1 MLSFKLPIYYWNCL
15 AARCTLI
22 SKTEPGNK
30 EEILNQ
36 NIFGNDQIGVT
47 KKEGRRTIKQS
58 LFYSNWAKSGIKTIN
73 DIWDNTENNWLPSK
87 DILVKLTNKSN
98 WMVEWL
104 SIKKAIPQVWKQILM
119 NKDVIEQEYEKL
131 YTMPTC
137 TLQKTCC
144 MLNGKVTGISK
155 ISSRVIYKN
164 LIYPTEVPKA
174 KKYWEKKF
182 DDTLDW
188 LVICEGLSNKIIDR
202 KIIEFQWKCLH
213 GAINTEKRLQK
224 WGKSNGL
231 CKLCVSQQ
239 ELIEHIMYQCSSTCD
254 IWKKNPNLWSKNV

>member
-1 MLSFKLPIYYWNCL
+1 MDKQHGGLGMVDLNAFINAKYIKWIQRICMDDVSEWNSIRKFYLKGLDEQFNEDNFLLTCSSIIGMPSIRLPIYYWNCL

-104 SIKKAIPQVWKQILM
+104 CIKKAIPQVWKQILM
-119 NKDVIEQEYEKL
+119 SKDVIEQEDEKL
-131 YTMPTC
+131 YTMPKMYNT
-137 TLQKTCC
+137 KD
-144 MLNGKVTGISK
+144 V
-155 ISSRVIYKN
+155 
-164 LIYPTEVPKA
+164 
-174 KKYWEKKF
+174 
-182 DDTLDW
+182 
-188 LVICEGLSNKIIDR
+188 
-202 KIIEFQWKCLH
+202 LH
-213 GAINTEKRLQK
+213 VKRE
-224 WGKSNGL
+224 S
-231 CKLCVSQQ
+231 
-239 ELIEHIMYQCSSTCD
+239 YRY
-254 IWKKNPNLWSKNV
+254 